1 MSIQTVSGQKMTRQ
15 HYKVSGYRSQTSIGY
30 LMKRGHGLTMDLLE
44 PQLARY
50 DLTFVQYVVLMMLRD
65 GLALNPKDICL
76 QFRYDSG
83 ALTRIIDQLVER
95 GLVERQRGDRD
106 RRKVELQLTAAG
118 RKAID
123 RVLPAVVEALN
134 LALSVFTAAEVQE
147 LTRLL
152 TKLTTHLQATV
163 ESRPAAAVGS

>member
-1 MSIQTVSGQKMTRQ
+1 
-15 HYKVSGYRSQTSIGY
+15 
-30 LMKRGHGLTMDLLE
+30 
-44 PQLARY
+44 
-50 DLTFVQYVVLMMLRD
+50 VLMMLRD

-83 ALTRIIDQLVER
+83 ALTRIIDQLVDR